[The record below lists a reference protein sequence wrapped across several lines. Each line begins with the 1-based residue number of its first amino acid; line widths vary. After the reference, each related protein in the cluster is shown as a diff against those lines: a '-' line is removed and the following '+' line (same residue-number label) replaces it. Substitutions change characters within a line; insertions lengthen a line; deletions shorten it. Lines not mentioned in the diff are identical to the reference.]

1 MLFDL
6 KKIRSTQEPWKKH
19 GIDFIRKK
27 TSKGYVYFLVNQ
39 GSKEIRD
46 SISPGIFSSEYEW
59 MDPLSGQRGR
69 ISSKGK
75 IWVNLPPGKSM
86 LLYTYF
92 SGETNEKWI
101 DKIEGKRVEIGKT
114 WDVSFNGLFENTVIP
129 SMKLDSLPSW
139 TSFGSKELEYFCGK
153 GVYTTTFDFGKL
165 QKHHKYVMLKFDQVK
180 ETAAVTIN
188 GIYCGTAWSFP
199 FEVMV
204 PVHILKKK
212 NRIEI
217 VVQNSAANFM
227 RKRDTELPEW
237 KTFYDINIVDIRYQ
251 PFNAKKWNVTSSGL
265 IGKVY
270 FVVPDENKGLPK
282 QKGIKL

>member
-1 MLFDL
+1 
-6 KKIRSTQEPWKKH
+6 
-19 GIDFIRKK
+19 
-27 TSKGYVYFLVNQ
+27 
-39 GSKEIRD
+39 
-46 SISPGIFSSEYEW
+46 
-59 MDPLSGQRGR
+59 
-69 ISSKGK
+69 
-75 IWVNLPPGKSM
+75 
-86 LLYTYF
+86 
-92 SGETNEKWI
+92 
-101 DKIEGKRVEIGKT
+101 
-114 WDVSFNGLFENTVIP
+114 
-129 SMKLDSLPSW
+129 
-139 TSFGSKELEYFCGK
+139 
-153 GVYTTTFDFGKL
+153 
-165 QKHHKYVMLKFDQVK
+165 MLKFDQVK